1 MQCKKDPKLKYES
14 EYGETNQSLKKLF
27 QKEQKKEDK
36 DTVILLRNEKYKCV
50 ISVFQV
56 LV

>member
-14 EYGETNQSLKKLF
+14 EYGETNQSLKKIF

-36 DTVILLRNEKYKCV
+36 DTVILLRKEKYKCV